1 MSRAP
6 ARALGLALLA
16 SCALADPAF
25 AVQNPHAG
33 RFDARV
39 RTVIYN
45 PANVV
50 RVIGGTFASTE
61 IIFATGETIAQVAI
75 GDADGWLAQPAG
87 NLLFLKPVEVRA
99 PTNAQVVT
107 RRQDGS
113 FRSYQFELVAHA
125 GTETQPAEGAQ
136 FAVSFVYPDDA
147 RQAALMERAKVTAG
161 ADERLAQS
169 RLAVDLFYGPRN
181 WRYTAQGASA
191 IQPLEVSDNG
201 RLTAF
206 RFPGGQTLPTIYTV
220 APDGQE
226 TIVAYTMRD
235 DLAVVS
241 TTAREFRLRYGGNVL
256 RVFNL
261 GFDPIGQNP
270 GTGTTTPEV
279 QRSVREARQ

>member
-1 MSRAP
+1 VSRAL
-6 ARALGLALLA
+6 ALALLA
-16 SCALADPAF
+16 SCAVASPAL
-25 AVQNPHAG
+25 AVQDPHAG

-45 PANVV
+45 PLNVV
-50 RVIGGTFASTE
+50 RVTGGTLASTE
-61 IIFATGETIAQVAI
+61 VEFAAGEVITQVAI
-75 GDADGWLAQPAG
+75 GDADGWLVLPAG
-87 NLLFLKPVEVRA
+87 NLLFLKPMEVRT

-107 RRQDGS
+107 RRPDGS
-113 FRSYQFELVAHA
+113 LRSYQLELIAHGA
-125 GTETQPAEGAQ
+125 TQDHAAEGVQLVVAY
-136 FAVSFVYPDDA
+136 AYPDDA
-147 RQAALMERAKVTAG
+147 RQAAVAARQKVAAN
-161 ADERLAQS
+161 ADEQLAQS

-191 IQPLEVSDNG
+191 VQPLEVSDNG

-206 RFPGGQTLPTIYTV
+206 RFPGNQALPTIYTV

-241 TTAREFRLRYGGNVL
+241 TTAREFRLRYGGDVL

-261 GFDPIGQNP
+261 GFDPIGLNS

-279 QRSVREARQ
+279 QRSVKEARQ

>member
-1 MSRAP
+1 MSHAP
-6 ARALGLALLA
+6 ARTLGLVLLA
-16 SCALADPAF
+16 SCALAGPAL
-25 AVQNPHAG
+25 AVQDPRAG

-39 RTVIYN
+39 RTVPYN

-61 IIFATGETIAQVAI
+61 IIFAVGETITQVAI

-87 NLLFLKPVEVRA
+87 NLLFLKPSEVRA

-107 RRQDGS
+107 RRPDGS

-125 GTETQPAEGAQ
+125 AAGQQPAEGAQ
-136 FAVSFVYPDDA
+136 FAVTFAYPDDA
-147 RQAALMERAKVTAG
+147 RQAVVAERAKAAAG
-161 ADERLAQS
+161 ADEQLAQS

-181 WRYTAQGASA
+181 WRYTAQGAGA

-206 RFPGGQTLPTIYTV
+206 RFPGNQTLPTIYTV

-226 TIVAYTMRD
+226 TIVPYTMRD

-241 TTAREFRLRYGGNVL
+241 TTAREFRLRYGNDVL

-261 GFDPIGQNP
+261 SFDPIGQNP
-270 GTGTTTPEV
+270 GTGTTTPEI

>member
-1 MSRAP
+1 MSRARS
-6 ARALGLALLA
+6 RALGLVLLA
-16 SCALADPAF
+16 SCALAGPAL
-25 AVQNPHAG
+25 AVQDPHAG

-39 RTVIYN
+39 RTVTYN
-45 PANVV
+45 PLNVV

-61 IIFATGETIAQVAI
+61 VIFAAGETITQVAI
-75 GDADGWLAQPAG
+75 GDADGWLVLPAG
-87 NLLFLKPVEVRA
+87 NLLFLKPVEVRT

-107 RRQDGS
+107 RRPDG
-113 FRSYQFELVAHA
+113 FLRSYQLELVARAASQDHA
-125 GTETQPAEGAQ
+125 AEGVQLVVAY
-136 FAVSFVYPDDA
+136 AYPGDA
-147 RQAALMERAKVTAG
+147 RQAALAERAKAAAG
-161 ADERLAQS
+161 ADEQLAQS

-191 IQPLEVSDNG
+191 VQPLEVSDNG

-206 RFPGGQTLPTIYTV
+206 RFPGNQTLPTIYTV

-226 TIVAYTMRD
+226 TIVPYTMRD

-241 TTAREFRLRYGGNVL
+241 ATAREFRLRYGNDVL

>member
-1 MSRAP
+1 MRRTP
-6 ARALGLALLA
+6 ARAFGLALLA
-16 SCALADPAF
+16 SCALAGPAL
-25 AVQNPHAG
+25 AVQDPRAG

-39 RTVIYN
+39 RTVAYN

-61 IIFATGETIAQVAI
+61 IIFAVGETITQVAI

-87 NLLFLKPVEVRA
+87 NLLFLKPSEVRA

-107 RRQDGS
+107 RRADGS

-125 GTETQPAEGAQ
+125 GTAQQPAEGAQ
-136 FAVSFVYPDDA
+136 FAITFAYPDDA
-147 RQAALMERAKVTAG
+147 RQAGIADRAKAAAG
-161 ADERLAQS
+161 ADEQLAQS
-169 RLAVDLFYGPRN
+169 RLTVDLFYGPRN

-206 RFPGGQTLPTIYTV
+206 RFPGNQTLPTIYTV

-226 TIVAYTMRD
+226 TIVPYTMRD

-241 TTAREFRLRYGGNVL
+241 TTAREFRLRYGNDVL

-270 GTGTTTPEV
+270 GTGTTTPEI
-279 QRSVREARQ
+279 QRTVREARQ

>member
-1 MSRAP
+1 MN
-6 ARALGLALLA
+6 RALVLALLA
-16 SCALADPAF
+16 SCAVASPAL
-25 AVQNPHAG
+25 AVQDPHAG

-45 PANVV
+45 PLNVV
-50 RVIGGTFASTE
+50 RVTGGTLASTE
-61 IIFATGETIAQVAI
+61 IEFAAGEVITQVAI
-75 GDADGWLAQPAG
+75 GDADGWLVLPAG
-87 NLLFLKPVEVRA
+87 NLLFLKPVEART

-107 RRQDGS
+107 RRPDGTS
-113 FRSYQFELVAHA
+113 RSYQLELVARAATQTHA
-125 GTETQPAEGAQ
+125 AEGVQLVVAY
-136 FAVSFVYPDDA
+136 SYPDDA
-147 RQAALMERAKVTAG
+147 RQAAMTARQRVAAT
-161 ADERLAQS
+161 ADEQLAQS

-191 IQPLEVSDNG
+191 VQPLEVSDNG

-206 RFPGGQTLPTIYTV
+206 RFPGNQTLPTIYTV

-226 TIVAYTMRD
+226 TIVSYTMRD

-241 TTAREFRLRYGGNVL
+241 TTAREFRLRYGEGVL

-261 GFDPIGQNP
+261 GFDPIGLNP

-279 QRSVREARQ
+279 QRSVKEARQ